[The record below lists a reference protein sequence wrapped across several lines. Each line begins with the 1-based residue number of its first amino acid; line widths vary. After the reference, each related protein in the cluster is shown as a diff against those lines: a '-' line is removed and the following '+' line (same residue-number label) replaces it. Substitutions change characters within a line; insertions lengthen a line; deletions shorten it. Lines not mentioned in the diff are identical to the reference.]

1 MDSTHPLKALLNFH
15 LASDAS
21 AVVHL
26 PFITGIITAKHFL
39 PSPHLAKWTSRINSL
54 LHSKDAGARWA
65 GLCLAH
71 RTSICSKLV
80 MIESAQSWL
89 GVAIPL
95 LSKKEPLPNLI
106 ASISLCRMVF
116 RNATDTPEFQ
126 RQVST
131 PNVSKFTTALIVFL
145 EKDSDL
151 ELKKLVLK
159 TLARLIPLYPN
170 IYRASHA
177 SLLSIVS
184 RIFSQSAPNHISQQ
198 LVEPACLLYSVL
210 HYTGGKVGAAN
221 LWRKSL
227 DDSISSAWTAFIGV
241 RTTFPDENGRFPQ
254 VQLLH
259 EEPATSVT
267 LNMER
272 LCMSVQLIG
281 NLLQSPTQRPVQ
293 VPVGSLMNLT
303 SKMLLVAVEDETP
316 SNIDPIVWAMETAV
330 IPRIWRAACD
340 LIKRLCE
347 CIDRHLT
354 TYSSRLLSYIAF
366 RLEQKISLFNQ
377 IPFLETVH
385 ALLTRCH
392 PSHSPLL
399 SSRLTRIALSNL
411 MVILPSQT
419 DVQNSM
425 AQTGG
430 TNKSKKGRK
439 RARNYEGDELFKASG
454 DAICPTTDD
463 VKSLL
468 ISCDVLRLLLQNAN
482 VTPALYSMASRVILA
497 ISLELPQM
505 TPATLSPDPH
515 AYHALVRKIR
525 DTAVQLGSSTTSAMS
540 QSLNLVLSTTSGTD
554 DQDSWRKVDMLI
566 HPRFPPLLRPLP
578 KLDSFALFRS
588 EESAEEAEERQHLG
602 LNVPL
607 AQSKSVSAAIQD
619 IHMDNSLKSAGL
631 SIVPAPLSTGLSI
644 TSQISTAFPVERRP
658 DVGAPSLSMTTT
670 AEFQRNLTS
679 SLPSVTPRE
688 SAASFT
694 QPSQASGSTEETNA
708 TTSEDLDLDEDMPSI
723 NLESD
728 SDSE

>member
-21 AVVHL
+21 AAVHI

-95 LSKKEPLPNLI
+95 LSVQPLPNLI
-106 ASISLCRMVF
+106 ASINLCRMVF

-170 IYRASHA
+170 IHRASHA

-184 RIFSQSAPNHISQQ
+184 RIFSQSAPNHISQE

-227 DDSISSAWTAFIGV
+227 DDSISSAWTAFMGV

-272 LCMSVQLIG
+272 LCMSIQVIG

-293 VPVGSLMNLT
+293 VPVGSLMNLA
-303 SKMLLVAVEDETP
+303 SKMLLVTVEDEAP

-340 LIKRLCE
+340 LIKCLCE

-454 DAICPTTDD
+454 DVICPTTDN

-482 VTPALYSMASRVILA
+482 VTPALHSMASRVILA

-515 AYHALVRKIR
+515 AYHALVQKIR

-554 DQDSWRKVDMLI
+554 DQGSLRKVDMLI

-578 KLDSFALFRS
+578 KVDSFALFRS

-607 AQSKSVSAAIQD
+607 GQPKSVSATIQD
-619 IHMDNSLKSAGL
+619 IHMDDSSKSAGL
-631 SIVPAPLSTGLSI
+631 SIVPPLSTGLSI

-658 DVGAPSLSMTTT
+658 DVEALSLSMTTT

-679 SLPSVTPRE
+679 SLPPVTLRE
-688 SAASFT
+688 SATSFT
-694 QPSQASGSTEETNA
+694 HPSQASGSTEETNA

>member
-21 AVVHL
+21 AAVHI

-65 GLCLAH
+65 GLCLAY

-106 ASISLCRMVF
+106 ASINLCRMVF

-170 IYRASHA
+170 IHRASHA

-184 RIFSQSAPNHISQQ
+184 RIFSQSAPNHISQE

-227 DDSISSAWTAFIGV
+227 DDSISSAWTAFMGV

-272 LCMSVQLIG
+272 LCMSIQVIG

-293 VPVGSLMNLT
+293 VPVGSLMNLA
-303 SKMLLVAVEDETP
+303 SKMLLVTVEDEAP

-340 LIKRLCE
+340 LIKCLCE

-399 SSRLTRIALSNL
+399 SSRLTRIALLNL

-419 DVQNSM
+419 DVQNGM

-454 DAICPTTDD
+454 DVIFLVITLQLIA
-463 VKSLL
+463 LL
-468 ISCDVLRLLLQNAN
+468 VLRLLLQNAN
-482 VTPALYSMASRVILA
+482 VTPALHSMASRVILA

-515 AYHALVRKIR
+515 AYHALVQKIR

-554 DQDSWRKVDMLI
+554 DQDSLRKVDMLI

-578 KLDSFALFRS
+578 KVDSFVLFRS

-607 AQSKSVSAAIQD
+607 GQPKSVSAAIQD
-619 IHMDNSLKSAGL
+619 IHMDDSSKSAGL
-631 SIVPAPLSTGLSI
+631 SIVPPLSTGLSI
-644 TSQISTAFPVERRP
+644 TSQISTAFP
-658 DVGAPSLSMTTT
+658 
-670 AEFQRNLTS
+670 RNLTS
-679 SLPSVTPRE
+679 SLPPKE
-688 SAASFT
+688 SATSFT
-694 QPSQASGSTEETNA
+694 HPSQASGSTEETNA
-708 TTSEDLDLDEDMPSI
+708 TTSDDLDLDEDMPSI

>member
-21 AVVHL
+21 TVVHL
-26 PFITGIITAKHFL
+26 PFITGIVTAKHFL

-80 MIESAQSWL
+80 MIESAQGWL

-95 LSKKEPLPNLI
+95 LFKKEPLPNLI
-106 ASISLCRMVF
+106 ASINLCRMVF

-151 ELKKLVLK
+151 ELKKVVLK

-170 IYRASHA
+170 IHRAFHA

-241 RTTFPDENGRFPQ
+241 RTTFPDENGKIRAPA
-254 VQLLH
+254 LKY

-272 LCMSVQLIG
+272 LCMSIQVIG

-293 VPVGSLMNLT
+293 VPVGSLMNLA
-303 SKMLLVAVEDETP
+303 SKMLLVTVEDEAS
-316 SNIDPIVWAMETAV
+316 SNIDPIIWAMETAV

-340 LIKRLCE
+340 LIKCLCE

-354 TYSSRLLSYIAF
+354 TYLSRLLSYIAF

-377 IPFLETVH
+377 VPFLETVH
-385 ALLTRCH
+385 TLLTRCH
-392 PSHSPLL
+392 PSHSPPL

-425 AQTGG
+425 AQTDG
-430 TNKSKKGRK
+430 TIKGKKGRK

-454 DAICPTTDD
+454 DVICPTIDD

-482 VTPALYSMASRVILA
+482 VTPALHLMASRVILA

-505 TPATLSPDPH
+505 TPATLSPYPH
-515 AYHALVRKIR
+515 ACHALVQKIR

-540 QSLNLVLSTTSGTD
+540 QSLNLVLSATSGTD
-554 DQDSWRKVDMLI
+554 DQDSLRKVDMLI

-578 KLDSFALFRS
+578 EVDSFALFRS
-588 EESAEEAEERQHLG
+588 EESSEEAEERQHLG
-602 LNVPL
+602 LDVPL
-607 AQSKSVSAAIQD
+607 AQPKSVSAAIQD
-619 IHMDNSLKSAGL
+619 IHMDDGLKSAGL
-631 SIVPAPLSTGLSI
+631 STAPLSTGLSI
-644 TSQISTAFPVERRP
+644 TSQTSTAFPVERRL
-658 DVGAPSLSMTTT
+658 DGGAASLSMTTA
-670 AEFQRNLTS
+670 AEFQRNLTT
-679 SLPSVTPRE
+679 SLHSVIPRE
-688 SAASFT
+688 SATSFT
-694 QPSQASGSTEETNA
+694 HPSQASGSTDEMNA
-708 TTSEDLDLDEDMPSI
+708 TTLEALDLDEDMPSI

>member
-1 MDSTHPLKALLNFH
+1 MDPTHPLKALLNFH

-26 PFITGIITAKHFL
+26 PFITGVITAKHFL

-106 ASISLCRMVF
+106 ASINLCRMVF

-145 EKDSDL
+145 ENDSDL

-170 IYRASHA
+170 IHRASHA
-177 SLLSIVS
+177 TLVSIVS
-184 RIFSQSAPNHISQQ
+184 RIFFQSAPNHISQQ

-227 DDSISSAWTAFIGV
+227 DDSISSAWTAFICV

-272 LCMSVQLIG
+272 LCMYIQVIG

-293 VPVGSLMNLT
+293 VPVGSLMNLA
-303 SKMLLVAVEDETP
+303 SKMLLVTVEDEAP
-316 SNIDPIVWAMETAV
+316 SNIDPIVRAMETVV

-340 LIKRLCE
+340 LIKCLCE

-366 RLEQKISLFNQ
+366 RLEQKSSLFNQ
-377 IPFLETVH
+377 TPFLETVH

-419 DVQNSM
+419 DVQSSM
-425 AQTGG
+425 AQTDSA
-430 TNKSKKGRK
+430 NRSKKGRK

-454 DAICPTTDD
+454 DVICPTIDD

-482 VTPALYSMASRVILA
+482 VTPALHSMASRVILA
-497 ISLELPQM
+497 IFLELPQM
-505 TPATLSPDPH
+505 TPATLSPYPQAHH
-515 AYHALVRKIR
+515 AVVQKIR

-540 QSLNLVLSTTSGTD
+540 QSLNLVLSATSGTD
-554 DQDSWRKVDMLI
+554 DQDSLREVDMLI

-578 KLDSFALFRS
+578 KIDSLALFRS

-607 AQSKSVSAAIQD
+607 AQPRSVSAAIQD
-619 IHMDNSLKSAGL
+619 IHTDNSLKSAGL
-631 SIVPAPLSTGLSI
+631 STALLSTGLST
-644 TSQISTAFPVERRP
+644 TSQTFTAFPVERRL

-670 AEFQRNLTS
+670 VEFQRNLTS

-688 SAASFT
+688 SASSFT
-694 QPSQASGSTEETNA
+694 HPSQASGSTEETNA
-708 TTSEDLDLDEDMPSI
+708 TTSEALDLDEDMPSI